1 MDFGILLPF
10 RNPPQW
16 HRPIT
21 EVYDEHLQEAV
32 LAEELGYDHVWTT
45 EHHFYDD
52 AWSPSLLPIL
62 SAIAQRTSRIRL
74 GTFIIILP
82 FHHPVRV
89 AEDAA
94 TVDILSKGRLDLGV
108 GQGYVVSE
116 FDSFRIPRSQR
127 GGRVEEGVE
136 LIRRCFTEEN
146 FSFDGKY
153 YQMKNVN
160 LTPKPVQ
167 KPYPPIWIAAMAEKS
182 VARVAG
188 WDITWPAVVASIS
201 SRCTTRACAATATTS
216 RATTSRSCARSM
228 SPRRASRLGTTPKSI
243 CTT

>member
-10 RNPPQW
+10 RNPSQW
-16 HRPIT
+16 HQPIT

-116 FDSFRIPRSQR
+116 FESFGIPRSQR
-127 GGRVEEGVE
+127 GGRV
-136 LIRRCFTEEN
+136 
-146 FSFDGKY
+146 
-153 YQMKNVN
+153 
-160 LTPKPVQ
+160 
-167 KPYPPIWIAAMAEKS
+167 
-182 VARVAG
+182 
-188 WDITWPAVVASIS
+188 
-201 SRCTTRACAATATTS
+201 
-216 RATTSRSCARSM
+216 
-228 SPRRASRLGTTPKSI
+228 
-243 CTT
+243 